1 MRFESGQQIGAYR
14 IIRLLGQGGMGAVY
28 EVEHTQLGVHYAL
41 KAFTLEDG
49 HVDVLKNK
57 FLTEGKVL
65 ARLHDQHLVRVFD
78 LNFDETT
85 GTPYFVMELVLY
97 DDGSPRALS
106 DVSTEELVE
115 VIRSGKYDADKA
127 RFRTFLSLLIR
138 RQLITL
144 YRQDQARHLADRCS
158 IDDLT
163 EELSVPSEQQDQV
176 DLSWAKAKHEAAVEH
191 VLTKVAMK
199 QQSRQIYRA
208 YVLENRPIDEVSAA
222 FGVTPDIIYKVK
234 NRVNKMIEAVEMEYA
249 E

>member
-1 MRFESGQQIGAYR
+1 LLQKLAVEVTGGNEASWVRFFNLYTPA
-14 IIRLLGQGGMGAVY
+14 IRRFVEWNDHVHDPDDVVQEVY
-28 EVEHTQLGVHYAL
+28 L
-41 KAFTLEDG
+41 K
-49 HVDVLKNK
+49 
-57 FLTEGKVL
+57 
-65 ARLHDQHLVRVFD
+65 
-78 LNFDETT
+78 
-85 GTPYFVMELVLY
+85 
-97 DDGSPRALS
+97 
-106 DVSTEELVE
+106 LVE
-115 VIRSGKYDADKA
+115 IIRSGKYDADKA

-144 YRQDQARHLADRCS
+144 YRQDQARHAADRCS
-158 IDDLT
+158 IDDLA

-199 QQSRQIYRA
+199 QQSREIYRA

-222 FGVTPDIIYKVK
+222 FGVAPDIIYKVK

>member
-1 MRFESGQQIGAYR
+1 MILTRHSAP
-14 IIRLLGQGGMGAVY
+14 
-28 EVEHTQLGVHYAL
+28 T
-41 KAFTLEDG
+41 AFTRGLGGE
-49 HVDVLKNK
+49 
-57 FLTEGKVL
+57 FL
-65 ARLHDQHLVRVFD
+65 
-78 LNFDETT
+78 
-85 GTPYFVMELVLY
+85 
-97 DDGSPRALS
+97 SS
-106 DVSTEELVE
+106 DV
-115 VIRSGKYDADKA
+115 YDLAAEAGCRGDGRERGIA

-144 YRQDQARHLADRCS
+144 YRQDQARHAADRCS
-158 IDDLT
+158 IDDLA

-234 NRVNKMIEAVEMEYA
+234 NRVNKMIEAVELEYA

>member
-1 MRFESGQQIGAYR
+1 M
-14 IIRLLGQGGMGAVY
+14 
-28 EVEHTQLGVHYAL
+28 
-41 KAFTLEDG
+41 
-49 HVDVLKNK
+49 
-57 FLTEGKVL
+57 L

-97 DDGSPRALS
+97 DDGSPD
-106 DVSTEELVE
+106 DVVQEVYLKLVE
-115 VIRSGKYDADKA
+115 IIRSGKYDSDKA

-144 YRQDQARHLADRCS
+144 YRQDQALHAADCCS

-199 QQSRQIYRA
+199 QQSREIYRA

-234 NRVNKMIEAVEMEYA
+234 NRVNKMIEAVELEYA